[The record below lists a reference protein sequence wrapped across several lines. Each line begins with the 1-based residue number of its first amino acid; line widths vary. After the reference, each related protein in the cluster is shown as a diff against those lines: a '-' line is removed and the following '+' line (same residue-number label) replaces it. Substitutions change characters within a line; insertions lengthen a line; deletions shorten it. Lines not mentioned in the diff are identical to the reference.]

1 MKFSKEEEIFI
12 ANKLKE
18 HYNCDIIFNDKIPYT
33 LYNCKNIGLLL
44 EHKNIRQIINQILKG
59 KKEEQIF
66 KIKIKTNG
74 GLQLVNFINL
84 DLLVELF
91 VKSRKDISL
100 DICKTIGIN
109 INNYKFS
116 CIENDTLKCIIDTF
130 TGEKMIKQYKVN
142 KMCLDLVFY
151 KIIDGS
157 KLELIRSFSI
167 NFLRDYYGE
176 LVNIILKNSTM
187 HNPSESEVYICP
199 STNFIII
206 YDQFDEFCK
215 NVYVDIDVEDK
226 KINLIRAIAPFQA

>member
-1 MKFSKEEEIFI
+1 MKFSKEEEILI

-18 HYNCDIIFNDKIPYT
+18 HYNCDILFSDKIPYT

-59 KKEEQIF
+59 KKDEQVF
-66 KIKIKTNG
+66 KIKMKTNG

-91 VKSRKDISL
+91 IKSRKDISL

-130 TGEKMIKQYKVN
+130 AGEKMIKQYKVN
-142 KMCLDLVFY
+142 KYYIDLYF
-151 KIIDGS
+151 
-157 KLELIRSFSI
+157 E
-167 NFLRDYYGE
+167 DYQLAIE
-176 LVNIILKNSTM
+176 CDE
-187 HNPSESEVYICP
+187 HH
-199 STNFIII
+199 TNKI
-206 YDQFDEFCK
+206 YDENREKEINEILNCK
-215 NVYVDIDVEDK
+215 FIRYKPYDNDFNIF
-226 KINLIRAIAPFQA
+226 NLLNRIYLHIK

>member
-1 MKFSKEEEIFI
+1 MKISKEEEILI

-18 HYNCDIIFNDKIPYT
+18 HYNCDILFSDKIPYT

-44 EHKNIRQIINQILKG
+44 EHKNIRQIINQMLKS

-66 KIKIKTNG
+66 KIKMKTNG
-74 GLQLVNFINL
+74 GVQFVNFINL

-116 CIENDTLKCIIDTF
+116 RIENDTLKCIIDTF

-142 KMCLDLVFY
+142 KYYIDLYF
-151 KIIDGS
+151 
-157 KLELIRSFSI
+157 E
-167 NFLRDYYGE
+167 DYQLAIECDEHHY
-176 LVNIILKNSTM
+176 NK
-187 HNPSESEVYICP
+187 
-199 STNFIII
+199 I
-206 YDQFDEFCK
+206 YDENREKEINEILNCK
-215 NVYVDIDVEDK
+215 FIRYKPYDNDFNIF
-226 KINLIRAIAPFQA
+226 NLLNRIYLHIK